1 MFLLRQNY
9 ILIIIG
15 LLLILPV
22 GTEAVVNNASIKNG
36 STTSPAITIQAGYW
50 ISIDTF
56 PNETYYTGDS
66 FMVSGKT
73 NLPVGR
79 EIIFGAYQSQ
89 FLPGTPDLLPPTR
102 SGSAVVSG
110 DMSGNRTWSF
120 LINTTQFE
128 KTLKNG
134 TVIQTN
140 AIPGDYTLSIGP
152 TGKILYSF
160 TLVERNTTIPTGT
173 PEIDSGIPTRTPLQ
187 PHATSAPVP
196 AFVVITAFSFC
207 CLIVSRGKMH

>member
-1 MFLLRQNY
+1 MFLRRLSY

-15 LLLILPV
+15 LLLILPA
-22 GTEAVVNNASIKNG
+22 GAEAVVNNASLKNG
-36 STTSPAITIQAGYW
+36 STTSPAITIQEGYW

-89 FLPGTPDLLPPTR
+89 FLPGSPDLLPPTR

-128 KTLKNG
+128 KAQKNG

-160 TLVERNTTIPTGT
+160 TLVENNTTIPSGT
-173 PEIDSGIPTRTPLQ
+173 SGVDSSIQTRSPLQ
-187 PHATSAPVP
+187 PHTTSAPVP
-196 AFVVITAFSFC
+196 AFLVIIACSFC
-207 CLIVSRGKMH
+207 CLIVSREKMH